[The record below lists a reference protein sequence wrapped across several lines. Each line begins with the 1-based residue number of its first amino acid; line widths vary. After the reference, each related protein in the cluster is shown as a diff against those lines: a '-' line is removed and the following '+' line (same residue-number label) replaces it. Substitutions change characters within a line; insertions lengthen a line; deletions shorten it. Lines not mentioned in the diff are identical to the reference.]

1 MIKTLLVFGTTAG
14 LALAAAAASAGPCT
28 TEIETLQKQL
38 SSSDAGMG
46 PTGTGAPAA
55 TGTTAETGK
64 LHPPTEAMNQ
74 ATDGKATSSDDV
86 LSQNQGAPTDAE
98 ASAAGE
104 FGTAAG
110 SAEAIESLERARQLD
125 QTGDEA
131 ACMNEVGKAKSQLGV
146 Q

>member
-1 MIKTLLVFGTTAG
+1 MIKTLLVLGTAAG
-14 LALAAAAASAGPCT
+14 LALSAGAANAGVCT
-28 TEIETLQKQL
+28 TEIDTLQKQL

-46 PTGTGAPAA
+46 PTGTGTPGS
-55 TGTTAETGK
+55 TGTVAETGK

-74 ATDGKATSSDDV
+74 AAEGKATSPQDV
-86 LSQNQGAPTDAE
+86 LNQNQGAPTDAQ
-98 ASAAGE
+98 ASAAGD

-131 ACMNEVGKAKSQLGV
+131 ACMSEVGKAKTQLGV